1 MDAKTKTLFRKQISR
16 CRAAAQHMKDAADLL
31 TSARV
36 DNIPDDLRGQAVS
49 IECLVLEIEEQMNP
63 PSADIIHLRD
73 HMPIT
78 G

>member
-1 MDAKTKTLFRKQISR
+1 MDAKTKAVFRKQISK

-31 TSARV
+31 KSARV
-36 DNIPDDLRGQAVS
+36 DDIPDDLCGQAAS
-49 IECLVLEIEEQMNP
+49 IEYLVLEIEEQMNP
-63 PSADIIHLRD
+63 PSAEVIHLRD